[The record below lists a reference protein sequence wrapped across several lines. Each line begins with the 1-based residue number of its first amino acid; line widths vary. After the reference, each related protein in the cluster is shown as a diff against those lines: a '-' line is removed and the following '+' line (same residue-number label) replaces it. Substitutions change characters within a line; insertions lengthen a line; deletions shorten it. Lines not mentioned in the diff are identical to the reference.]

1 MLLIFATY
9 RIFVI
14 KFCDAILFPFFK
26 RNLIVFLCFMWNL
39 CVADEVNMCISQFNV
54 GTRVMKLEILQFIGI
69 FSKISKCLYQKFSL
83 FTILFTQTHKTLNE
97 HPKYYL
103 TYFYSSC
110 FLSKIIFLYEK
121 LCRKLLWNPCFNKN
135 FLVRSGRCCCE
146 IIPPFFT

>member
-39 CVADEVNMCISQFNV
+39 CVADEVNVCMSQLNDC
-54 GTRVMKLEILQFIGI
+54 TRVMKLEILQFIGI

-110 FLSKIIFLYEK
+110 FLSKIFFYM
-121 LCRKLLWNPCFNKN
+121 KN
-135 FLVRSGRCCCE
+135 FAENYYGTPAS
-146 IIPPFFT
+146 IKTF